1 LNLFEF
7 DYDLTFMVFFLN
19 ADEKVYARYGGRDA
33 KDADNRQS
41 LKGLH
46 YTMQSVLEMHERED
60 KSFAPRSQ
68 KGRRTVRDLAS
79 ATGERGRFGR
89 GCVHCHQVRER
100 QNAELRSQG
109 KWERDLVW
117 RYPLPENVGLILEL
131 DRGNVIK
138 QVKDKSAASV
148 VGLKAGD
155 VVRRLNGVPIHS
167 FADAQFAL
175 DIAPRTGTID
185 VVWEHGSKIGKEKL
199 TLADGWRK
207 SDVAWRPSL
216 RNLVPAAR
224 LYGVDLTDAEK
235 KALGL
240 PAERLAFRQKDGV
253 PAQARAAG
261 IRGGDIIL
269 GLDDKPLA
277 MDVDDFLRYVRH
289 NYLVGDKVTVN
300 IIRDGKRLNLAMT
313 LLR

>member
-46 YTMQSVLEMHERED
+46 YTMQSVLQTHERED

-79 ATGERGRFGR
+79 AGERGRFGR

-100 QNAELRSQG
+100 MDGELRSQG
-109 KWERDLVW
+109 KWERESVW
-117 RYPLPENVGLILEL
+117 RYPLPENVGFVLEV
-131 DRGNVIK
+131 DRGNVVK
-138 QVKDKSAASV
+138 QVTAKSAASV

-167 FADAQFAL
+167 FGDAQFAL
-175 DIAPRTGTID
+175 DTAPRKGTID
-185 VVWEHGSKIGKEKL
+185 VVWEHEGKTRTDKL
-199 TLADGWRK
+199 SLADGWRK
-207 SDVAWRPSL
+207 SDVAWRPSM

-224 LYGVDLTDAEK
+224 LYGVDLSDAEK

-240 PAERLAFRQKDGV
+240 PAGRLAFRQKEGV

-269 GLDDKPLA
+269 GVDDKPLA

-300 IIRDGKRLNLAMT
+300 IIRDGKRMSLAMT